1 MDVSQYEGSF
11 AGRYAQDFEEL
22 GKRIAKPRILVSG
35 GTGAGKST
43 LVNLLFKR
51 EIAAAGSGRPVTR
64 GIAEYQNEQCIIYD
78 TEGYE
83 TGSQNQEAFKRLVFG
98 FLDER
103 AADPATAV
111 NAVWYCISAPSA
123 RVLDVDAAF
132 VREARARGIPVA
144 CVLTQVDCATFEQ
157 CEAVKFELRRQLAS
171 PAIFLSSIDE
181 ELMRQLD
188 DGLDALFAWT
198 KKALPEAVRL
208 AFVTAANRDIA
219 GKAEEGVKIIRQHC
233 MAAFATGFTPIP
245 ASDAPLLIAQQTA
258 PVARLTYLWRIADL
272 KDLISSPVIRS
283 TMYECP
289 VWGLS
294 PTIIRVTDAPR
305 KFAVGSS
312 FIRCPDS
319 SQTDSQMDG
328 PQSFLVSSFVS
339 ERRLLILSLS
349 CVNWD
354 IRLLMSLISSISR
367 FSVDFFFRLMSC
379 IDVTMIPITR
389 FRKM

>member
-1 MDVSQYEGSF
+1 MDISQYEGSF

-35 GTGAGKST
+35 GTGVGKST

-51 EIAAAGSGRPVTR
+51 EIAVAGSGQPVTR
-64 GIAEYQNEQCIIYD
+64 GIDEYQNEQCRIYD

-98 FLDER
+98 FLDDR

-123 RVLDVDAAF
+123 RVLDVDIAF
-132 VREARARGIPVA
+132 IKEVKARGIPVA

-157 CEAVKFELRRQLAS
+157 CEAVKFELRKQLKA

-181 ELMRQLD
+181 DLMRELD

-198 KKALPEAVRL
+198 KKALPESVRL

-233 MAAFATGFTPIP
+233 LAAFATGFTPIP

-258 PVARLTYLWRIADL
+258 LVARLTYLWRIEDL
-272 KDLISSPVIRS
+272 KDLISSTVIPS
-283 TMYECP
+283 VLPLVGKTIAGNVLKAIP
-289 VWGLS
+289 GL
-294 PTIIRVTDAPR
+294 
-305 KFAVGSS
+305 GSMLGGVINGS
-312 FIRCPDS
+312 
-319 SQTDSQMDG
+319 
-328 PQSFLVSSFVS
+328 VAA
-339 ERRLLILSLS
+339 
-349 CVNWD
+349 
-354 IRLLMSLISSISR
+354 SITFGFGSA
-367 FSVDFFFRLMSC
+367 LN
-379 IDVTMIPITR
+379 TA
-389 FRKM
+389 FRKCTEAHLAGRDFDLFSFFSKDFLDIVATESKNYK